1 MRRRPPYDWTGESVR
16 RQQKVLQMAKLGAM
30 AIGIG
35 ILGIVGF
42 IAIR

>member
-16 RQQKVLQMAKLGAM
+16 RQQKVLRIAKLGAV
-30 AIGIG
+30 AISIG

-42 IAIR
+42 MAIR